1 MRRDGRSGVGGIMKR
16 TWIIANPAS
25 GSVTPTVN
33 AAVEVALAAASEIVG
48 RTAFPEEPLPEP
60 AELDAAGADTLV
72 LLAGDGTIN
81 AAARAIADW
90 QGALLILPG
99 GTMNLLSKALHG
111 DVAPAAIVAAAAEAM
126 TIALPFA
133 EAEGHQAYVGLI
145 LGPAASW
152 NRARE
157 RLRAGRVRG
166 LWRVVRHAWS
176 QTMAH
181 RVRIAGVPGKAQAV
195 FVQATDSA
203 LDVATVE
210 AADWGAIAEL
220 GWGWV
225 TGDWVAARAVHSYT
239 RATLRLRGKRPV
251 QALFDGEPAILP
263 PGTEVRLGR
272 SRKIFLSTLGVSR

>member
-1 MRRDGRSGVGGIMKR
+1 MKR

-25 GSVTPTVN
+25 GSVTPAVRDSVE
-33 AAVEVALAAASEIVG
+33 AALSACSEIVG

-60 AELDAAGADTLV
+60 GAIDAAGADTIV

-81 AAARAIADW
+81 AAACAFADW
-90 QGALLILPG
+90 DGALLILPG

-111 DVAPAAIVAAAAEAM
+111 DVAPDAIVAAAAAGAA

-133 EAEGHQAYVGLI
+133 QGEGHRAYVGLI

-176 QTMAH
+176 RTMAH
-181 RVRIAGVPGKAQAV
+181 RVRIAGVPGAAQAV
-195 FVQATDSA
+195 FVRATDAA
-203 LDVATVE
+203 LDIATVE
-210 AADWGAIAEL
+210 AADWRSIAEL

-225 TGDWVAARAVHSYT
+225 SGDWVAARAVHSYT
-239 RATLRLRGKRPV
+239 RPTIRLRGKRPV

-263 PGTEVRLGR
+263 PGTEIGLGR
-272 SRKIFLSTLGVSR
+272 SRRMFLSTLEMPR